1 MKLEQKRWAEGGG
14 WIPGGNSGMGDAAQL
29 VLLFGSV
36 TRLKDTDCL
45 NEIRRMYPNAHLLG
59 CSTAGEICGAQVFDD
74 SLVVTAVHFEHTQV
88 RGAKAGIDR
97 MEDSFDVGRRLAQ
110 SLDQEGL
117 THVFV
122 LSDGLKV
129 NGSELVKGLIE
140 NLPGNVSVTGGLS
153 ADGALFRETV
163 VLWVDDPDRDIVAA
177 LGFYGSRLKIGYA
190 SMGGWDP
197 FGPERLIT
205 HSSGNVLYEFDG
217 KSALAIYKKYLGDQ
231 AKGLPSTGLLFPLNV
246 RLKENDR
253 GVVRTILA
261 VNEKDQSMTFAGDV
275 PEGARARLMK
285 ANFDRL
291 IDGAAEAAKKSLS
304 MLGRSAELAILISCV
319 GRKLILQQ
327 RVEEELEGIRDVF
340 GRQTVMTGFYS
351 YGEISPA
358 LPGAVC
364 ELHNQTM
371 TITSISER

>member
-1 MKLEQKRWAEGGG
+1 
-14 WIPGGNSGMGDAAQL
+14 
-29 VLLFGSV
+29 
-36 TRLKDTDCL
+36 
-45 NEIRRMYPNAHLLG
+45 
-59 CSTAGEICGAQVFDD
+59 
-74 SLVVTAVHFEHTQV
+74 
-88 RGAKAGIDR
+88 
-97 MEDSFDVGRRLAQ
+97 
-110 SLDQEGL
+110 
-117 THVFV
+117 
-122 LSDGLKV
+122 
-129 NGSELVKGLIE
+129 
-140 NLPGNVSVTGGLS
+140 
-153 ADGALFRETV
+153 
-163 VLWVDDPDRDIVAA
+163 
-177 LGFYGSRLKIGYA
+177 
-190 SMGGWDP
+190 
-197 FGPERLIT
+197 
-205 HSSGNVLYEFDG
+205 
-217 KSALAIYKKYLGDQ
+217 
-231 AKGLPSTGLLFPLNV
+231 
-246 RLKENDR
+246 
-253 GVVRTILA
+253 
-261 VNEKDQSMTFAGDV
+261 MTFAGDV